1 MSNLQKEFDPV
12 LIHESIQNKLFSN
25 AYEMIEE
32 IRKIRSSK
40 IPDPSDFPNLG
51 SFFKNP
57 ILSKKEADKFFKIFF
72 KILKD
77 KSVTVYST
85 NKETNVLLAF
95 FTYYWVKLN
104 ANPKLRLYSI
114 CYLCRDYFNEPP
126 KNREEDTLK
135 YYNVFFNAFF
145 TKERILKLKKEYP
158 GTIYSNIII
167 RNYDLN

>member
-1 MSNLQKEFDPV
+1 MAESWSDDTRELRKKAKI
-12 LIHESIQNKLFSN
+12 IHECAFLPEF
-25 AYEMIEE
+25 
-32 IRKIRSSK
+32 
-40 IPDPSDFPNLG
+40 FPEFPVKDN
-51 SFFKNP
+51 
-57 ILSKKEADKFFKIFF
+57 LSKKETDKYFKIFF

-77 KSVTVYST
+77 KSITVFST
-85 NKETNVLLAF
+85 NKETNILLTF

-126 KNREEDTLK
+126 KNREVDTIK

-158 GTIYSNIII
+158 GTIYSNIIK
-167 RNYDLN
+167 RNYELN